1 MPMWFRLGIAI
12 MLVIFVFVVGHVQ
25 QVKGNAEGAGCF
37 YLLGMIASIF
47 VFSWILTGGE

>member
-12 MLVIFVFVVGHVQ
+12 LLVIFVFVFGRAQ
-25 QVKGNAEGAGCF
+25 QVKGNEESAGCF
-37 YLLGMIASIF
+37 YLFGMVASIF